1 MLLAGTR
8 TTSSRS
14 SWQNHCNRGAV
25 GQAGAEGPVGFAQ
38 ERAGQVAAQGATGV
52 FLELLLLADRDM
64 GQRVVRVALS
74 VAQAGGDEVG
84 FEAGLG
90 EQLVDALELLAEG
103 LVIDITLDGG
113 GAGGGVQS
121 EVE

>member
-1 MLLAGTR
+1 
-8 TTSSRS
+8 
-14 SWQNHCNRGAV
+14 
-25 GQAGAEGPVGFAQ
+25 
-38 ERAGQVAAQGATGV
+38 V